1 MTKKDALTLAL
12 TSLPTNNPEAAT
24 AAEIIRKMV
33 VQLST
38 GLSDEKKAEIS
49 AARRAATA
57 TARTDLVTPI
67 IPILRDVITRD
78 MTAAE
83 IYEAAKDRLP
93 VDSDMTPRRIGNILQ
108 REMAAELIK
117 TEARG
122 KANTYRLIQ

>member
-1 MTKKDALTLAL
+1 MTKKEALTLAL
-12 TSLPTNNPEAAT
+12 TSLPTNNSEATT
-24 AAEIIRKMV
+24 AAEIIRKMI

-38 GLSDEKKAEIS
+38 GLSDEKKAEIY

-93 VDSDMTPRRIGNILQ
+93 VGSDMTPRRIGNILQ
-108 REMAAELIK
+108 REMAVELIK